1 MNLAKTI
8 RDFRERKKMSQAD
21 LAIAAGLSTPYI
33 SQVETGKKSPTLSS
47 LEKISMALEIP
58 FPILS
63 FMSMDNTDVPE
74 EKQEA
79 FKLVRPAVQAMI
91 EEFFVTE

>member
-8 RDFRERKKMSQAD
+8 RDFREKRKMSQAE
-21 LAIAAGLSTPYI
+21 LATAAGLSTPYI
-33 SQVETGKKSPTLSS
+33 SQVETGKKSPTLTS
-47 LEKISMALEIP
+47 LQKISKALDVP

-63 FMSMDNTDVPE
+63 FMSMDNTDVAE

-91 EEFFVTE
+91 EEFFVPE

>member
-63 FMSMDNTDVPE
+63 FMSMDNSDVAE